1 MNEENKSKN
10 VGLKVLVILLIV
22 CILGAG
28 GLLAF
33 KIWKDQSVQEASQ
46 NDVEQKAEEP
56 PVAPVVTLCGL

>member
-33 KIWKDQSVQEASQ
+33 KIWKDQSDRKS
-46 NDVEQKAEEP
+46 
-56 PVAPVVTLCGL
+56 VV